1 MFVFSEVFVS
11 DLSLLWSVAPLPP
24 PHLNSLIPSDVY
36 LTQSITLAHHLQL
49 SPAHFIIDGN
59 DYDLQILR
67 NTSLIVGSPLQYKH
81 HMYTL
86 FLYMRITSI

>member
-1 MFVFSEVFVS
+1 MWRPSPPTPQQS
-11 DLSLLWSVAPLPP
+11 DS
-24 PHLNSLIPSDVY
+24 SDVY

-86 FLYMRITSI
+86 LAIYENYINLMSPLQAAGGSPRS